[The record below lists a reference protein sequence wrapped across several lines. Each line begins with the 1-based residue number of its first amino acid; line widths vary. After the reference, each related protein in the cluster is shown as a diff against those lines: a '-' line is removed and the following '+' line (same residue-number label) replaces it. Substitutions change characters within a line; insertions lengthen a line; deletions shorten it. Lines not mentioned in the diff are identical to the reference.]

1 MAIGNDTGKTD
12 ARARIGGLSDRA
24 FEVAT
29 LARMAHG
36 QIRDGLLPDAIRG
49 SSIEKSSLDVMN
61 LVAVAERLAYQL
73 GQDIGDLRFPCA
85 PARDA

>member
-1 MAIGNDTGKTD
+1 MAIGNDTGKAD
-12 ARARIGGLSDRA
+12 ARARIVDLSDRA

-29 LARMAHG
+29 LARMARS
-36 QIRDGLLPDAIRG
+36 QIRDGLLPDAMGG
-49 SSIEKSSLDVMN
+49 SSIEQSSLDVMN

-73 GQDIGDLRFPCA
+73 GQAIGDLRFPCA